1 MSYMK
6 TLLEESRIHIVA
18 ISNNFERIFTAN
30 IKASSHQEAEIIFF
44 GLMKTQKGMNND
56 EYKITAM
63 NIRSKLS

>member
-6 TLLEESRIHIVA
+6 YLLEGSRIHIVA

-44 GLMKTQKGMNND
+44 GLMKTQKGMESN

-63 NIRSKLS
+63 NIRSELA